1 MEVLTPEVWVDIGRY
16 VGAGLALGLGGI
28 GAAIGMGMAAAAA
41 NEATMRQPVVQGHL
55 MRTMLIGQAVGG
67 SPSIFALVVGLL
79 IFYMPVSPDEI
90 GLPKAAALAGAGL
103 AIGIGC
109 LGSGVGCGWPASS
122 ACAGVARN
130 PKRVTGIMSL
140 MIIGQAMAQ
149 SPSIFA
155 TVISLI
161 LLFRPVSA
169 IGMAGVGIAIGAGI
183 AMGAGALGPGIGSGT
198 TAGGALRGVS
208 NWPRSQGITLRTMLI
223 GQAVSQTPAI
233 FGLLVAFIMMF
244 ALADLEPTIVNFAKT
259 ISAGIA
265 VGLGGIGPGIGSGLV
280 GETACLASATRPRL
294 DALVLR
300 TMLIGQA
307 VSQSTAIYALIVAL
321 ILIYLV

>member
-1 MEVLTPEVWVDIGRY
+1 VDVLTPEIWVNIGRY
-16 VGAGLALGLGGI
+16 LGAGLALGFGGI
-28 GAAIGMGMAAAAA
+28 GAAIGMGMAAGAA
-41 NEATMRQPVVQGHL
+41 NEGGMRQPAAQSHL

-79 IFYMPVSPDEI
+79 IFYMPVSPDEM

-109 LGSGVGCGWPASS
+109 LGSGVGCGWPAAA

-130 PKRVTGIMSL
+130 PRRSTGVMSL

-149 SPSIFA
+149 SPAIFA

-161 LLFRPVSA
+161 LLFRPLNLV
-169 IGMAGVGIAIGAGI
+169 GLAGVGVAIGAGI

-208 NWPRSQGITLRTMLI
+208 NWPKSQGLALRTMLI

-244 ALADLEPTIVNFAKT
+244 ALADLEPTLLNLAKT
-259 ISAGIA
+259 IGAGIA
-265 VGLGGIGPGIGSGLV
+265 VGIGGIGPGIGSGLA
-280 GETACLASATRPRL
+280 GETACVASAAKPRL
-294 DALVLR
+294 DPIILR

-307 VSQSTAIYALIVAL
+307 VSQSTAIYALIIAL